1 MKLQALQLARKLE
14 IQLEEKR
21 SPFLAMADA
30 DQIQRLRVMCELLET
45 EATYVKEITALVA
58 SVTKLDWE
66 VRK

>member
-1 MKLQALQLARKLE
+1 
-14 IQLEEKR
+14 
-21 SPFLAMADA
+21 MADA